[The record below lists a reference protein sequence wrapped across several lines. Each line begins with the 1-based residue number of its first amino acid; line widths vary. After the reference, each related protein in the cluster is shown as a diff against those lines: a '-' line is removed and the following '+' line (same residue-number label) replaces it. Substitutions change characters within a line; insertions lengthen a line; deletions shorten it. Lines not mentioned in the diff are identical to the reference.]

1 METIVSNKQVDLD
14 GLTAL
19 ESMDM
24 KALSPKYRR
33 LNIQISFAFWGGLAA
48 VLGLVLLQ
56 PFFELPAFFNDHAW
70 IAISVLLFLMTWSVI
85 YHYFA
90 DPKKKYA
97 IREHDIH
104 FQTGWIFQKRSSQPI
119 MRIQH
124 IEIERGPIERKAG
137 LATLQVFSA
146 GGANHTFEIP
156 GLVHDKAIE
165 LRQFILDH
173 KDVREDG

>member
-1 METIVSNKQVDLD
+1 MI
-14 GLTAL
+14 
-19 ESMDM
+19 
-24 KALSPKYRR
+24 
-33 LNIQISFAFWGGLAA
+33 
-48 VLGLVLLQ
+48 
-56 PFFELPAFFNDHAW
+56 
-70 IAISVLLFLMTWSVI
+70 WSVI

-104 FQTGWIFQKRSSQPI
+104 FQTGWIFQKRTSQPI

-156 GLVHDKAIE
+156 GLVHEKAIE

>member
-1 METIVSNKQVDLD
+1 METIASNRQVKFS
-14 GLTAL
+14 GLSKV

-24 KALSPKYRR
+24 QALSPKYRR
-33 LNIQISFAFWGGLAA
+33 LNIQISFVFWGGLAA
-48 VLGLVLLQ
+48 MLAIALVQ
-56 PFFELPAFFNDHAW
+56 PFFDLPTFFTEHAW
-70 IAISVLLFLMTWSVI
+70 IAIGVLLFLMIWSVI

-97 IREHDIH
+97 VREHDIH
-104 FQTGWIFQKRSSQPI
+104 FQTGWIFQKRTSQPI

-146 GGANHTFEIP
+146 GGSNHTFEIP
-156 GLVHDKAIE
+156 GLLHEKAIE

>member
-1 METIVSNKQVDLD
+1 METIASNKQLNLE
-14 GLTAL
+14 GLTPT
-19 ESMDM
+19 ESMEM
-24 KALSPKYRR
+24 QALSPKYRR
-33 LNIQISFAFWGGLAA
+33 LNIQISLAFWGGLAA
-48 VLGLVLLQ
+48 IVAVVLLQ
-56 PFFELPAFFNDHAW
+56 PFFDLPIFIDNYAW
-70 IAISVLLFLMTWSVI
+70 IAIVILLVLMTWSVI
-85 YHYFA
+85 YHFYA

-104 FQTGWIFQKRSSQPI
+104 FQTGWIFQKRTSQPI